1 MDSSLTPF
9 STGKNEENGATIVK
23 TDDELA
29 SEMDDSIKKTLK
41 LRDLDIYYDEASD
54 TLSLWNG
61 SPAGYGEMVA
71 KHLTTE
77 SNAEGEV
84 VGVTLEHAAELLK
97 PYLFPESKSHTR
109 KSEANHPIN
118 W

>member
-1 MDSSLTPF
+1 MGT
-9 STGKNEENGATIVK
+9 TIVK

-29 SEMDDSIKKTLK
+29 SEMDDSIKKILK

-71 KHLTTE
+71 KNLTAE
-77 SNAEGEV
+77 SNVEGEV
-84 VGVTLEHAAELLK
+84 VGITLEHAAELLK
-97 PYLFPESKSHTR
+97 PYLFPESKPQAG
-109 KSEANHPIN
+109 KSETNHTGN
-118 W
+118 C